1 MTILPDL
8 FAPNLKFV
16 FCGTAAS
23 DISARE
29 VAYYANPTNHF
40 WRTLYKIALTP
51 YQFEPK
57 EFPKLLDYNIGLTDL
72 AKQAQ
77 GNDSA
82 LKKDDFDRQALHQK
96 ILKFEPKILAFTSKK
111 AASVFFEKPT
121 RNINYGLQDN
131 VLGQT
136 RFWVLT
142 SPSGLARSYWD
153 EAIWQALA
161 EFAGI

>member
-1 MTILPDL
+1 
-8 FAPNLKFV
+8 
-16 FCGTAAS
+16 
-23 DISARE
+23 
-29 VAYYANPTNHF
+29 
-40 WRTLYKIALTP
+40 LTP

-96 ILKFEPKILAFTSKK
+96 ILKFEPKILALTSKK